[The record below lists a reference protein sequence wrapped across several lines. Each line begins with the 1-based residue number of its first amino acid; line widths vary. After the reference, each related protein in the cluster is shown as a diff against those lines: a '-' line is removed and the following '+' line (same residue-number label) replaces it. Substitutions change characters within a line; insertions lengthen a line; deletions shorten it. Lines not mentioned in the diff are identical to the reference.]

1 MAIYHF
7 TVAVISRARGQR
19 IVAVAA
25 SHAAAKLRDQYYGV
39 LHNHERREG
48 MEFTEIAAPAG
59 SPPWVF
65 DREQL
70 WNRVE
75 AVERRK
81 DSQLARAIEV
91 SLPVELDLVA
101 LPISEAEGVGAE
113 PLVPG
118 HGQAGGGVEA
128 PAQ

>member
-25 SHAAAKLRDQYYGV
+25 AHAAARLRDHYYGE

-48 MEFTEIAAPAG
+48 VEFAEVIAPVGA
-59 SPPWVF
+59 PPWVR

-75 AVERRK
+75 AAERRK
-81 DSQLARAIEV
+81 DSQLARAVEI
-91 SLPVELDLVA
+91 SLVR
-101 LPISEAEGVGAE
+101 GAH
-113 PLVPG
+113 PLTNASPSP
-118 HGQAGGGVEA
+118 HGGCAA
-128 PAQ
+128 A